1 MNMIRRSFIAGF
13 AIAAMVLC
21 TSSAKAQFTYG
32 TSYAATGSGS
42 VTITDTTV
50 PGFTSGGYY
59 DQYGTTLATSSGGAG
74 ATPFISYCVDI
85 SHSTAGYTALDTPA
99 LPIVT
104 AFPSGTTVGTDVNGF
119 GRAAW
124 IADTYGIGATGV
136 TQAAVQ
142 IAIWKAEYETTA
154 ADYANLGAG
163 FITFTG
169 DSYGGGALTAAT
181 TMLNASLTAGSGN
194 FAIGKAEWVN
204 YYDSDGSHA
213 QFQLIPVLGGQSNP
227 VPEPS
232 TLAIAG
238 LGALGFVGYSLRRRK
253 RA

>member
-1 MNMIRRSFIAGF
+1 MNMIRRSFIAGL

-42 VTITDTTV
+42 VTITTSLS
-50 PGFTSGGYY
+50 GFSSGGYY
-59 DQYGTTLATSSGGAG
+59 DQYGTTLATSIGGAG
-74 ATPFISYCVDI
+74 ATPFLSYCVDLT
-85 SHSTAGYTALDTPA
+85 HSTAGYTALDTPA

-124 IADTYGIGATGV
+124 IADTYGIGATGE

-142 IAIWKAEYETTA
+142 IAVWKAEFETTTHY
-154 ADYANLGAG
+154 ADLSQGS
-163 FITFTG
+163 ITFTG

-204 YYDSDGSHA
+204 YFDSDGSHA